1 MSQPETSINK
11 SSENL
16 IGTRERVD
24 PIELLIQ
31 VRLLDATYRL
41 FYLIAIVQV
50 LIGLFFVVL
59 NWSLGNHER
68 LVIWYLSLSA
78 ASLPL
83 IAKRHSYFREKIDSV
98 RKVRAWTFPILLH
111 AFFIGAAWG
120 WAAIW
125 FVDFFYLEHGIVNL
139 MIILGMSF
147 GAGIVIKTSPAR
159 AYVYMI
165 PAITGIVYALFQVDE
180 KVGMY
185 GTAVAGIFAYIILAF
200 MHADYRE
207 IVNNIRLSI
216 EVSRLHE
223 RSLKDLEARTRLMTA
238 VGHDLRQ
245 PLAVMNVL
253 LATLTSKVSDD
264 DARSTLGKMGVSVKS
279 IDSMLTSLLSAAKLE
294 AGVGP
299 VNAPVPLLPLCERL
313 RDEVRTVT
321 EDQSNQLI
329 LECSEVV
336 IDTDEKM
343 LESIL
348 RNLLTNAAKYTRNG
362 MISVTGRWTKEFF
375 TLAVRDNG
383 QGIDPEKQKRVFEEF
398 TQLGNNDKSYLKG
411 FGLGLSIAS
420 RTASVLGF
428 RLDLESEPGK
438 GSCFSL
444 KIPADQIS
452 KVVPDIGQGEVLS
465 TTENKKINQVAV
477 VSADAQMQENL
488 ENLLTRWNYE
498 VVLISYPQESQQVA
512 ENFSPDLIILV
523 DLPELESRQY
533 APGNPD
539 VPVISISET
548 IDRGDASTNWLAK
561 PVKPAKLRALIR
573 NLLAQV

>member
-1 MSQPETSINK
+1 MLGILSDK
-11 SSENL
+11 
-16 IGTRERVD
+16 TRKPDDADKV
-24 PIELLIQ
+24 LIQ
-31 VRLLDATYRL
+31 VKLLDATYRRS
-41 FYLIAIVQV
+41 YLIAMVQG
-50 LIGLFFVVL
+50 LTGLFFVYF
-59 NWSLGNHER
+59 NWPLGNHGR
-68 LVIWYLSLSA
+68 LISWFILLLM
-78 ASLPL
+78 ASMPL
-83 IAKRHSYFREKIDSV
+83 FLWTHYYFQQKINSEQ
-98 RKVRAWTFPILLH
+98 KVHAWTLPVLAHYFSL
-111 AFFIGAAWG
+111 GALWG
-120 WAAIW
+120 LAAVW
-125 FVDFFYLEHGIVNL
+125 FLDFFYLDRGIVNF
-139 MIILGMSF
+139 MIILGMSY
-147 GAGIVIKTSPAR
+147 GAGIVIKTSPTWVYF
-159 AYVYMI
+159 YVI
-165 PAITGIVYALFQVDE
+165 PAVAGVIYALFQVDIQA
-180 KVGMY
+180 GSY
-185 GTAVAGIFAYIILAF
+185 GAVVAGIFAYFILAF

-207 IVNNIRLSI
+207 IVNQISLSL
-216 EVSRLHE
+216 EVSKLHDQ
-223 RSLKDLEARTRLMTA
+223 SAKDLESRTRLMTA

-245 PLAVMNVL
+245 PLAVLNVL
-253 LATLTSKVSDD
+253 LATLSRKISDD
-264 DARSTLGKMGVSVKS
+264 GAKSALGQMNVSVKS

-294 AGVGP
+294 AGLDP

-398 TQLGNNDKSYLKG
+398 TQLGNNDESYLKG